1 MSTTRRSSRVIK
13 PLKIW
18 DPSEEIIET
27 KIETNNEISKEI
39 NIEIIKETDE
49 QIIITESCVITTQCI
64 DETHE
69 TSTNQV
75 IESTNNDPLK
85 NPWDIEQLDDFLF
98 YCCPECD
105 HRTKNFE
112 PFFNHAIST
121 HEMATKLLEF
131 VRKIQLPLIEVSN
144 KSGAMPIYFA
154 KKIRP
159 PCPYLICH
167 VY

>member
-1 MSTTRRSSRVIK
+1 MEGNS
-13 PLKIW
+13 W
-18 DPSEEIIET
+18 
-27 KIETNNEISKEI
+27 
-39 NIEIIKETDE
+39 
-49 QIIITESCVITTQCI
+49 
-64 DETHE
+64 
-69 TSTNQV
+69 
-75 IESTNNDPLK
+75 
-85 NPWDIEQLDDFLF
+85 NPWTMKSLEDFLF

-154 KKIRP
+154 KKNPSAMPLFDPPRLLIFRP
-159 PCPYLICH
+159 SIFSHQIICK
-167 VY
+167 